1 MTTSEEDRGS
11 ALLRK
16 SALLR
21 WWQRPEIHRIFWIWV
36 VMTALL
42 VAFAVVP
49 ARLMGVQASPTEHDV
64 ELTMTVFTIAAAP
77 VAALVWSIAGYSL
90 FAWRHKGPNI
100 PTTDGPAIR
109 SNGPATSLWL
119 IISSVLVTFLLIW
132 GLAEIPTTASAA
144 SAPGKLVV
152 NVTGQQWLWTFSYPD
167 EGNVQ
172 SDVLYL
178 PENRPVVFHVTSEDV
193 IHSFWVVQLGIKID
207 ANPGEVT
214 QTSVTPTKLG
224 TFDVRCA
231 ELCGLYHANMET
243 TAKVVSP
250 ANFASWLTA
259 QGGHQ

>member
-11 ALLRK
+11 ALR
-16 SALLR
+16 R
-21 WWQRPEIHRIFWIWV
+21 WWGRPEIHQIFWIWV
-36 VMTALL
+36 AMTVLL
-42 VAFAVVP
+42 LAFAVVP
-49 ARLMGVQASPTEHDV
+49 ASLMGVQASPTEHDV
-64 ELTMTVFTIAAAP
+64 EMTMTVFTIAAAP
-77 VAALVWSIAGYSL
+77 VAAIVWSIAGYSL
-90 FAWRHKGPNI
+90 FAWRHKGPGI

-109 SNGPATSLWL
+109 SNGPVTALWL

-132 GLAEIPTTASAA
+132 GLAEIPTVASAS

-152 NVTGQQWLWTFSYPD
+152 NVTGQQWLWTFSYPG

-178 PENRPVVFHVTSEDV
+178 PKNRPAVFHVTSEDV
-193 IHSFWVVQLGIKID
+193 IHSFWVVQMGIKID
-207 ANPGEVT
+207 ANPGEIT

-250 ANFASWLTA
+250 ADFTSWLTA
-259 QGGHQ
+259 HGGHK